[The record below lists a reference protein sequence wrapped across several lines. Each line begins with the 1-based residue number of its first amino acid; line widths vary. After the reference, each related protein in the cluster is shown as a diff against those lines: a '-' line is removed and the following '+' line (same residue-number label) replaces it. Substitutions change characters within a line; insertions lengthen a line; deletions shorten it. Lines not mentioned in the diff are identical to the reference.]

1 MAKNQLS
8 ILLIAEDV
16 SEDSIIKQD
25 IVQPERRVIG
35 NGFFYYKEPFNSTP
49 KWVNKFFCNTLEDI
63 EELKT
68 RTIQAVFIVPCQGR
82 FFAICFGY
90 GRNLI
95 DPNVIVERF
104 GMKVALNSIDP
115 ENVRTIDIHSLE
127 SVPKTDRIQSSKLSD
142 ISEFDINSEQD
153 LLRAVTGKSII
164 PEFGK
169 TVTGAD
175 ALKLSVEFDVNNIS
189 DLLAICLR
197 QFESTSYRE
206 RFEWIDHIM
215 PIKKEELKAT
225 LDNLLIQEINTNQ
238 QNGNVWMAVPE
249 VMNWDSL
256 QGFQYTRH
264 GEFHDDIELSDV
276 LAEVFTDEVE
286 LSISQL
292 KNRFIEALNI
302 DNSKVGKWSLY
313 KCIYAEIP
321 YDGALYYIN
330 SGQWY
335 EIENNYVQIV
345 EDFYNNAHVSDIELP
360 ICREKE
366 GEYNIRV
373 QHESNG
379 QILSMDTKLISSGV
393 IGNGIE
399 VCDLYTRNHQ
409 LIHIKRYGGSSVLS
423 HLFNQ
428 GYVAAN
434 MLMQKDF
441 RIRLNKHEDF
451 QQFDHVEE
459 EVFNQRDYEI
469 VFAVLSKYEENPP
482 HIPFFS
488 KITFKHVASSLN
500 NLGYKVSVKS
510 IKDEYV
516 PQQRQ

>member
-16 SEDSIIKQD
+16 SEDFIIKQD

-127 SVPKTDRIQSSKLSD
+127 SVPKIDRIQSSKLSD

-175 ALKLSVEFDVNNIS
+175 ALKLFVEFDVNNIS

>member
-8 ILLIAEDV
+8 ILLLAEGI
-16 SEDSIIKQD
+16 SGDSIIKHD

-35 NGFFYYKEPFNSTP
+35 NGSFYYREPFNSTP
-49 KWVNKFFCNTLEDI
+49 KWVNKFFCNRIEDI

-95 DPNVIVERF
+95 NPNVIVERF

-175 ALKLSVEFDVNNIS
+175 ALKLSVDFDINNIS

-264 GEFHDDIELSDV
+264 GDFHDDIELSDV

-292 KNRFIEALNI
+292 KNRFIEALNS

-313 KCIYAEIP
+313 KCIYAEMT

-360 ICREKE
+360 ICHEKE

-373 QHESNG
+373 QNESNG

-393 IGNGIE
+393 VGNGIE

-441 RIRLNKHEDF
+441 RIKLNQHEDF
-451 QQFDHVEE
+451 RLFDRIEE
-459 EVFNQRDYEI
+459 DNFNQRDYEVI
-469 VFAVLSKYEENPP
+469 FAVLSKYEENPP

-488 KITFKHVASSLN
+488 KITFKHITTSLN

-516 PQQRQ
+516 PN

>member
-8 ILLIAEDV
+8 ILLLAEGI
-16 SEDSIIKQD
+16 SEDSIIKHE

-35 NGFFYYKEPFNSTP
+35 NGFFYYYKTYNSTP

-68 RTIQAVFIVPCQGR
+68 KTIQAVFIVPCQGR

-90 GRNLI
+90 GRYLI
-95 DPNVIVERF
+95 NPNVIVERF

-115 ENVRTIDIHSLE
+115 ENVRTIDIHTLE

-142 ISEFDINSEQD
+142 ISEFNINFEQD

-175 ALKLSVEFDVNNIS
+175 ALKLSVEFDINNIS
-189 DLLAICLR
+189 ILLAICLR
-197 QFESTSYRE
+197 QFESTSYRG
-206 RFEWIDHIM
+206 RFEWIDHIK
-215 PIKKEELKAT
+215 PIKKEELKTT
-225 LDNLLIQEINTNQ
+225 LDNLLIQDINTNQ
-238 QNGNVWMAVPE
+238 QNGNVWMAVPD
-249 VMNWDSL
+249 VINWDSL
-256 QGFQYTRH
+256 QGFKYTHH
-264 GEFHDDIELSDV
+264 GDSHDDIELSDV
-276 LAEVFTDEVE
+276 LMEVFTDEVE
-286 LSISQL
+286 ISISQL
-292 KNRFIEALNI
+292 KNHFIEAFNS

-313 KCIYAEIP
+313 KCIYAEIT

-360 ICREKE
+360 ICHEKE
-366 GEYNIRV
+366 GEYNLKV
-373 QHESNG
+373 QNESKG

-393 IGNGIE
+393 VGNGIE
-399 VCDLYTRNHQ
+399 VCDLYTRKHQ

-441 RIRLNKHEDF
+441 RIRLNQHEDF
-451 QQFDHVEE
+451 RLFDSIKEDN
-459 EVFNQRDYEI
+459 FDQTDYEFI
-469 VFAVLSKYEENPP
+469 FAILSKYEDNPP

-488 KITFKHVASSLN
+488 KITFKHITTSLK
-500 NLGYKVSVKS
+500 NLGYKVSVKT

-516 PQQRQ
+516 HNQRQ

>member
-49 KWVNKFFCNTLEDI
+49 KWVKKFFCNTLEDI

-127 SVPKTDRIQSSKLSD
+127 SVPKTDRIQSSKLSN

-441 RIRLNKHEDF
+441 RIRLNQHEDF